1 VISFNELELHD
12 MGLLDGILGGAGG
25 GGFGQNMIVDAIA
38 AKLGIPAGI
47 AEAAVGALMNNHA
60 QPGNTV
66 TNAAQQS
73 GVSSDIL
80 GKIMGQMGGAGGL
93 GAIVGALNGGGGH
106 VQDPDQ
112 PDAQAPEGG
121 LESILAGLTGGGG
134 GAGGL
139 LSGIAGS
146 LLGGKN

>member
-1 VISFNELELHD
+1 MRFSFNKLELHN

-25 GGFGQNMIVDAIA
+25 GIGQNMIVDAIA

-60 QPGNTV
+60 QPGNTI

-73 GVSSDIL
+73 GVSTDIL
-80 GKIMGQMGGAGGL
+80 GQIMGQMGGAGGL
-93 GAIVGALNGGGGH
+93 GALVGAMNGGGAA

-112 PDAQAPEGG
+112 PDAQAPAGG
-121 LESILAGLTGGGG
+121 LESILAGLTGGG